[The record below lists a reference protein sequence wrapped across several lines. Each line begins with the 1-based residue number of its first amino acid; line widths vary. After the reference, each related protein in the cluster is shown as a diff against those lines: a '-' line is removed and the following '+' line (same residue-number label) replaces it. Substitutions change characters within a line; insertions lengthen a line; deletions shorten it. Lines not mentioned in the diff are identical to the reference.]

1 MRRVWQCWTTFI
13 ALGSLMR
20 LVARSSY
27 AKTSTVTVTR
37 TSDGLT
43 EQSMGATEGCTRLN
57 LDELVDAGL
66 GHYRLWTGISRLEG
80 DTRCIPS
87 CCCSYACSS

>member
-27 AKTSTVTVTR
+27 AKTDTVTVTR

-43 EQSMGATEGCTRLN
+43 EQSMGATEGCTRFN

-66 GHYRLWTGISRLEG
+66 GHYRLWTGMSRLEG
-80 DTRCIPS
+80 DMRCIPS
-87 CCCSYACSS
+87 CCRSYACSS